1 MVEFRPKPHDERR
14 ESGIPLHPKPTRGLA
29 PAATFENTDLAQA
42 MSGLWDFDGE
52 SPSQASPPPRR
63 YEEAINFNVDQKPP
77 RMDRY
82 M

>member
-1 MVEFRPKPHDERR
+1 L
-14 ESGIPLHPKPTRGLA
+14 GPT
-29 PAATFENTDLAQA
+29 ATFENAGLAQA

-52 SPSQASPPPRR
+52 SPSQASPPRR
-63 YEEAINFNVDQKPP
+63 YEEVINFDVDQKPP